1 MLGEDILIRIG
12 KVLGVPG
19 FMEITIEADEHLDL
33 GEYSH
38 TKHAGILLDGVGDVL
53 FLKHHREVLQGRPK
67 RAKGGKSAT
76 MMYSY
81 PFTLC
86 RRAVIVTMDLSAK
99 NLDLLE
105 TDHWLSDPKNV
116 QVLKLTAPAWV
127 DGRPDAAPAAPM
139 GRRDAMASWAVADLV
154 LFLEKHDLAGP
165 ANVLYQNGVNGRDL
179 LDMSPDSMQ
188 HDLRL
193 SAFAARK
200 VLVARDTYLQGP

>member
-1 MLGEDILIRIG
+1 MGAVEVQGDELEISISQHIEAETKDLKRLPARAFAEVDEIVNSFAGRWRWRRPILALVAPTGMGKSMLGEDILIRIG

-19 FMEITIEADEHLDL
+19 FLEITVEADEHLDL

-105 TDHWLSDPKNV
+105 TDHWLSDRKNV
-116 QVLKLTAPAWV
+116 KVLNLTAPA
-127 DGRPDAAPAAPM
+127 
-139 GRRDAMASWAVADLV
+139 
-154 LFLEKHDLAGP
+154 
-165 ANVLYQNGVNGRDL
+165 
-179 LDMSPDSMQ
+179 
-188 HDLRL
+188 
-193 SAFAARK
+193 
-200 VLVARDTYLQGP
+200 